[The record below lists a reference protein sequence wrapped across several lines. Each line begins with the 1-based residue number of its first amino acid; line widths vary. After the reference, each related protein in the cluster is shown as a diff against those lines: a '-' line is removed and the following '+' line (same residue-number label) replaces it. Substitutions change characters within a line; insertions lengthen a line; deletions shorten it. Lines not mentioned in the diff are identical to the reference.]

1 MQAIILA
8 AGRGTRM
15 APLTDNIPKP
25 MVKLGDKNLL
35 EWKIDVLPDRIK
47 EIIFVIGYKGE
58 MIKDYFGDYYDNPR
72 TDKSYN
78 IKYIH
83 QDILDGTMG
92 SLVRC
97 KNIINGDFIVLMG
110 DDIYDKKDLEN
121 LIRYDNVMLLKDT
134 DMNTGGLI
142 YCNNDRII
150 GMKEGILDYLQDGQ
164 IIQNKY
170 LNTGAL
176 KLNNKDIF
184 DLEMRLVKEGEY
196 GLPHTLIQ
204 DDFLNNNIL
213 NYCIASNWYQISS
226 PEDLE
231 KYKYLC
237 EKKN

>member
-15 APLTDNIPKP
+15 APLTDDMPKP

-35 EWKIDVLPDRIK
+35 EWKIDALPEVIK

-58 MIKDYFGDYYDNPR
+58 IIKDYFGNYYHNPR

-78 IKYIH
+78 IKYIN
-83 QDILDGTMG
+83 QDVLDGTMG
-92 SLVRC
+92 SLNRC
-97 KNIINGDFIVLMG
+97 KDLIERDFLVLMG
-110 DDIYDKKDLEN
+110 DDIYDKRDLEN
-121 LIRYDNVMLLKDT
+121 LINHNNVMLLKDT
-134 DMNTGGLI
+134 DITTGGLI
-142 YCNNDRII
+142 YCNEDRIV
-150 GMKEGILDYLQDGQ
+150 GMKEGMLEYLQDGQ
-164 IIQNKY
+164 IIKNKH

-184 DLEMRLVKEGEY
+184 NLEMRLVKEGEY

-204 DDFLNNNIL
+204 DAFLKKNTL
-213 NYCIASNWYQISS
+213 NYCIANDWYQISC
-226 PEDLE
+226 PDDLE

-237 EKKN
+237 E